1 MNKLALSFITTSF
14 VLLMSCEIN
23 DNSQSEIKNSKTK
36 EISCLDFA
44 ITEKYQTLDPVKIT
58 DITSFEIAAQVMEPL
73 LRFSE
78 KDLTLV
84 PVIANYWEISDDNL
98 VYTFKIKEGVYF
110 QDNSCFKN
118 GKGRELTAND
128 IVYSFKRICS
138 EKSSYG
144 YSLFK
149 NLIQGSEN
157 YTEGEIEGLKA
168 IDTYTIEFTLNKPY
182 FNFLN
187 LLGGVNSCIV
197 AKEAI
202 EQNEIVGTGPFIYSK
217 ENETAKTLTLLRN
230 KNYHMSDDKGNKL
243 PYLESVAFH
252 HVKSPQEHLEMF
264 MNGELDLVR
273 GIPHSS
279 LKDLVSSQISDFE
292 NETKKYVLGRYPEV
306 VTSYLTLNT
315 SIAPFDNKK
324 IRQALGMAI
333 NKAKIVENVLKGEAF
348 SPGYNGI
355 VPSAI
360 KGYDFSSVVGLE
372 FNLVKAKALL
382 AEEGYPEGKG
392 FPTIT
397 LASLKRNKSTRVSLE
412 IQKQLLANLNINVE
426 LSSLTLKDMT
436 EMNGKSELNMSLG
449 GWLGEFP
456 DPVSFLS
463 LFYGGDVPSS
473 PLEMSYPN
481 EARYK
486 NKTFDEIY
494 KKALVTIDDS
504 KRYEL
509 CLQADQIIATDAP
522 CIPLW
527 YHENYQL
534 VKSNITGYQA
544 NSMNIKY
551 LTYVKFQEPVT
562 K

>member
-1 MNKLALSFITTSF
+1 MNKLALSFIATSF
-14 VLLMSCEIN
+14 VLLMSCESN
-23 DNSQSEIKNSKTK
+23 KNSQSEINSPATK
-36 EISCLDFA
+36 EQSGLDFA
-44 ITEKYQTLDPVKIT
+44 VTEKLQTLDPIKIT
-58 DITSFEIAAQVMEPL
+58 DVISFQIASQIMEPL

-84 PVIANYWEISDDNL
+84 PVIAKSWEISEDNL
-98 VYTFKIKEGVYF
+98 IYTFKLKKGVFF
-110 QDNSCFKN
+110 QDNSCFEQ
-118 GKGRELTAND
+118 GKGRELTTND
-128 IVYSFKRICS
+128 IVYTFKRICS

-149 NLIQGSEN
+149 NLIKGSEN

-168 IDTYTIEFTLNKPY
+168 IDPYTIQFTLNKPY
-182 FNFLN
+182 SNFLN

-202 EQNEIVGTGPFIYSK
+202 EQNAIVGTGPFVYNE
-217 ENETAKTLTLLRN
+217 ENETATTLTLLRN
-230 KNYHMSDDKGNKL
+230 KNYHMTDEEGNKL
-243 PYLESVAFH
+243 PYLASVAIH
-252 HVKSPQEHLEMF
+252 HVKSPQKQLDMF

-273 GIPHSS
+273 GVPHSS
-279 LKDLVSSQISDFE
+279 LKELVASQISDFE
-292 NETKKYVLGRYPEV
+292 DKTKKYVLGRYPEV
-306 VTSYLTLNT
+306 ITSSLTLNT
-315 SIAPFDNKK
+315 AIAPFDNKK
-324 IRQALGMAI
+324 IRQALAMAI
-333 NKAKIVENVLKGEAF
+333 NKEKIVENVLKGEAF

-360 KGYDFSSVVGLE
+360 KGYDFSSVVGIE
-372 FNLVKAKALL
+372 FNLAKAKALL
-382 AEEGYPEGKG
+382 AEAGYPAGRG

-397 LASLKRNKSTRVSLE
+397 LASLKRNKSTRVALE
-412 IQKQLLANLNINVE
+412 IQKQLLSNLNINVE
-426 LSSLTLKDMT
+426 ISSMTRQQMT

-456 DPVSFLS
+456 DPVTFLS

-486 NKTFDEIY
+486 NKAFDKLY
-494 KKALVTIDDS
+494 KEALITIDDT

-509 CLQADQIIATDAP
+509 CLQADQIIANDAP

-534 VKSNITGYQA
+534 IKSNITGYQA

-551 LTYVKFQEPVT
+551 LTYVKFQELAT